1 MINRDFIIIIVS
13 LQTVVALFANW
24 FLRLNLLLRINTKM
38 FSKMSFISAIT
49 LKNKGLIKNT
59 TIICLSVLFFACDKV
74 PKIANFDSVAW
85 KNDMNGCLGDR
96 VRLATILEPQRAEL
110 KMIEAPELIKVL
122 GNPNTIEILQR
133 QQRYYVYWI
142 QNPANCAD
150 STATYKEVRVRL
162 SALGKVTEVL
172 F

>member
-1 MINRDFIIIIVS
+1 
-13 LQTVVALFANW
+13 
-24 FLRLNLLLRINTKM
+24 M
-38 FSKMSFISAIT
+38 FSKMSLVSAIRFR
-49 LKNKGLIKNT
+49 NNAFIKY
-59 TIICLSVLFFACDKV
+59 FFVFSMSIVVFSCDKV
-74 PKIANFDSVAW
+74 PKLTNFDSVAW
-85 KNDMNGCLGDR
+85 RNDLNGCLGDR
-96 VRLATILEPQRAEL
+96 TRLAAILEPQRGEL

-142 QNPANCAD
+142 QNPAKCSD

>member
-1 MINRDFIIIIVS
+1 
-13 LQTVVALFANW
+13 
-24 FLRLNLLLRINTKM
+24 
-38 FSKMSFISAIT
+38 
-49 LKNKGLIKNT
+49 
-59 TIICLSVLFFACDKV
+59 
-74 PKIANFDSVAW
+74 
-85 KNDMNGCLGDR
+85 MNGCLGDR

>member
-1 MINRDFIIIIVS
+1 
-13 LQTVVALFANW
+13 
-24 FLRLNLLLRINTKM
+24 M
-38 FSKMSFISAIT
+38 FYKMSFISAIR
-49 LKNKGLIKNT
+49 LINDGKIRFLT
-59 TIICLSVLFFACDKV
+59 AFCISVLFFACDKV
-74 PKIANFDSVAW
+74 PKLTNFDSVAW
-85 KNDMNGCLGDR
+85 KNDLNGCLGDR
-96 VRLATILEPQRAEL
+96 IRLAAILEPQRSEL

-142 QNPANCAD
+142 QNPDKCSD
-150 STATYKEVRVRL
+150 SATTYKEVRVRL

>member
-1 MINRDFIIIIVS
+1 
-13 LQTVVALFANW
+13 
-24 FLRLNLLLRINTKM
+24 
-38 FSKMSFISAIT
+38 MSFISAIASKNNRF
-49 LKNKGLIKNT
+49 LKYLAVFGLIFAF
-59 TIICLSVLFFACDKV
+59 SACDKV
-74 PKIANFDSVAW
+74 PKLANFDSVAW
-85 KNDMNGCLGDR
+85 QNDLNGCLGDR
-96 VRLATILEPQRAEL
+96 IRLAEILEPQRAEL

-142 QNPANCAD
+142 QNPAKCAD

>member
-1 MINRDFIIIIVS
+1 
-13 LQTVVALFANW
+13 
-24 FLRLNLLLRINTKM
+24 
-38 FSKMSFISAIT
+38 MSFISAIR
-49 LKNKGLIKNT
+49 LKNNTKIRFLIAFL
-59 TIICLSVLFFACDKV
+59 ISLLFFACDKV
-74 PKIANFDSVAW
+74 PKLINFDSVAW
-85 KNDMNGCLGDR
+85 KNDLDGCLGDR
-96 VRLATILEPQRAEL
+96 KRLAEILEPQRAEL

-142 QNPANCAD
+142 QNPAKCSD

>member
-1 MINRDFIIIIVS
+1 
-13 LQTVVALFANW
+13 
-24 FLRLNLLLRINTKM
+24 
-38 FSKMSFISAIT
+38 
-49 LKNKGLIKNT
+49 
-59 TIICLSVLFFACDKV
+59 
-74 PKIANFDSVAW
+74 
-85 KNDMNGCLGDR
+85 MNGCLGDR
-96 VRLATILEPQRAEL
+96 IRLAAILEPQRNEL

-142 QNPANCAD
+142 QNTAKCSD
-150 STATYKEVRVRL
+150 STTAYKEVRVRL